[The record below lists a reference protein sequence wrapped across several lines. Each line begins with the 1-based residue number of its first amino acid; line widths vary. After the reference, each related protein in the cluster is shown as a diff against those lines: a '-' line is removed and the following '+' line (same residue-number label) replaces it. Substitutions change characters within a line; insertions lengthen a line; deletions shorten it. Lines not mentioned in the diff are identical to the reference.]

1 MKGLKKILTGIVA
14 SALALTMA
22 FGTGDVTAKAAETT
36 GTITISNTTEG
47 KDYSLYKVFDATY
60 VEGSDPVKVAYSYDG
75 SNEAFLAA
83 LQGAGSPFEVKAY
96 NGGYNVVRKA
106 NTLDT
111 DVTNFIKENA
121 ANFGVAVASKPGTGK
136 ALTFTGLGF
145 GYYYITSQLGS
156 EVTITSAVPSQTV
169 IDKNQK
175 TTIDKT
181 ESVDGGITWKYE
193 GNGTVETTLPTQLV
207 GKVVNYKVS
216 GTVTQYNKDKKVTFL
231 LFTDTMSEG
240 LTPNKDVVV
249 KVNGTEVT
257 AEVTYDGQVTTI
269 KLPTVNAAGEF
280 LYESNASYE
289 ITYTATINEKALDKV
304 QDNKVVLTDNNG
316 DTLGTDETKVRNYS
330 ISLKKTDEAGNS
342 LADAHFRLYA
352 SQSNKND
359 EIPVVLVS
367 GTGDATS
374 EVDNVYRVLTAEEV
388 QNNVQG
394 VEMVTGKTG
403 VIVVK
408 GLKNGDYYFEET
420 AAPAGYNRLTDR
432 KAAKV
437 NNADVPAT
445 EFVVV
450 NKTGSILPSTGGIGT
465 TIFYIVGGV
474 LIAAA
479 FAYFMLRRKAQA
491 E

>member
-60 VEGSDPVKVAYSYDG
+60 VEGTDPVKVAYSYDG
-75 SNEAFLAA
+75 SNSAFLAA
-83 LQGAGSPFEVKAY
+83 LKGEGSPFELTEY
-96 NGGYNVVRKA
+96 NGGYNVIRKA
-106 NTLDT
+106 NVSDT

-121 ANFGVAVASKPGTGK
+121 ANFGKAVASKPGTGK

-169 IDKNQK
+169 IDKNQE
-175 TTIDKT
+175 TTIDKQ
-181 ESVDGGITWKYE
+181 ESVDGGTEWKYV
-193 GNGTVETTLPTQLV
+193 GNGTVEDTLPTQLV

-240 LTPNKDVVV
+240 LTPNQDVVV
-249 KVNGTEVT
+249 KVNGTQVT
-257 AEVTYDGQVTTI
+257 AEVKYDGQVTTI
-269 KLPTVNAAGEF
+269 KLPTVEAGEF

-289 ITYTATINEKALDKV
+289 ITYTATINEKALDNVK
-304 QDNKVVLTDNNG
+304 DNKVVLTDNNG

-342 LADAHFRLYA
+342 LADAHFRLYG
-352 SQSNKND
+352 SQNGKD

-367 GTGDATS
+367 GKGDATS

-388 QNNVQG
+388 KNNVQG

-437 NNADVPAT
+437 NNADVSAA

>member
-60 VEGSDPVKVAYSYDG
+60 VEGTDPVKVAYSYDG
-75 SNEAFLAA
+75 SNSAFLAA
-83 LQGAGSPFEVKAY
+83 LKGEGSPFELTEY
-96 NGGYNVVRKA
+96 NGGYNVIRKA
-106 NTLDT
+106 NVSDT

-121 ANFGVAVASKPGTGK
+121 ANFGKAVASDKGTGK

-169 IDKNQK
+169 IDKNQE
-175 TTIDKT
+175 TTIDKQ
-181 ESVDGGITWKYE
+181 ESVDGGTEWKYV
-193 GNGTVETTLPTQLV
+193 GNGTVEDTLPTQLV

-240 LTPNKDVVV
+240 LTPNQDVVV
-249 KVNGTEVT
+249 KVNGTQVT
-257 AEVTYDGQVTTI
+257 AEVKYDGQVTTI
-269 KLPTVNAAGEF
+269 KLPTVEAGEF

-289 ITYTATINEKALDKV
+289 ITYTATINEKALDNVK
-304 QDNKVVLTDNNG
+304 DNKVVLTDNNG

-342 LADAHFRLYA
+342 LADAHFRLYG
-352 SQSNKND
+352 SQNGKD

-367 GTGDATS
+367 GKGDATS

-388 QNNVQG
+388 KNNVQG

-437 NNADVPAT
+437 NNADVSAA

>member
-60 VEGSDPVKVAYSYDG
+60 VEGTDPVKVAYSYDG
-75 SNEAFLAA
+75 SNSAFLAA
-83 LQGAGSPFEVKAY
+83 LKGAGSPFELTEY

-106 NTLDT
+106 NVSDT
-111 DVTNFIKENA
+111 DVTSFIKDNA
-121 ANFGVAVASKPGTGK
+121 ANFGVAVAGDKG
-136 ALTFTGLGF
+136 TFTGLGF

-169 IDKNQK
+169 IDKNQE
-175 TTIDKT
+175 TTIDKI
-181 ESVDGGITWKYE
+181 ESVDGGITWKYN
-193 GNGTVETTLPTQLV
+193 GNPAVEDTLPTQLV

-257 AEVTYDGQVTTI
+257 AEVNYDGQVTTI

-342 LADAHFRLYA
+342 LADAHFRLYG
-352 SQSNKND
+352 SQNGKD

-437 NNADVPAT
+437 NNADVSAA

>member
-22 FGTGDVTAKAAETT
+22 FGTGNVTAKAAATT

-60 VEGSDPVKVAYSYDG
+60 VEGTDPVKVAYSYDG
-75 SNEAFLAA
+75 SNSAFLAA
-83 LQGAGSPFEVKAY
+83 LKGEGSPFELTEY
-96 NGGYNVVRKA
+96 NGGYNVIRKA
-106 NTLDT
+106 NVSDT

-121 ANFGVAVASKPGTGK
+121 ANFGKAVASKPGTGK

-169 IDKNQK
+169 IDKNQE
-175 TTIDKT
+175 TTIDKQ
-181 ESVDGGITWKYE
+181 ESVDGGTEWKYV
-193 GNGTVETTLPTQLV
+193 GNGTVEDTLPTQLV

-240 LTPNKDVVV
+240 LTPNQDVVV
-249 KVNGTEVT
+249 KVNGTQVT
-257 AEVTYDGQVTTI
+257 AEVKYDGQVTTI
-269 KLPTVNAAGEF
+269 KLPTVEAGEF

-289 ITYTATINEKALDKV
+289 ITYTATINEKALDNV
-304 QDNKVVLTDNNG
+304 QDNKVVLTDNNR

-352 SQSNKND
+352 SQNGKD

-388 QNNVQG
+388 KNNVQG

-437 NNADVPAT
+437 NNADVPAA
-445 EFVVV
+445 EFVVI